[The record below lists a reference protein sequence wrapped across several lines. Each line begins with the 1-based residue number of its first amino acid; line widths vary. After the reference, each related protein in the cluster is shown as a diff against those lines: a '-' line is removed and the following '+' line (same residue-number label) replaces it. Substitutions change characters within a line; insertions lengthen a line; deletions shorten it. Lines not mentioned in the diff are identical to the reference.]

1 MVIHRTIVGHVYR
14 SRTSP
19 LSPSYSRVSVTVTKS
34 ECRHKSDKAVDSVS
48 LHTDSM
54 WAPNGYA
61 SGVHCFPR
69 TGPLEFRW
77 NWNRLQYGR
86 DPRRIGYF
94 GPLFQ

>member
-1 MVIHRTIVGHVYR
+1 MGHVYR

-61 SGVHCFPR
+61 SGVHCF
-69 TGPLEFRW
+69 EFISPPDFAQ
-77 NWNRLQYGR
+77 NNEDYPYG
-86 DPRRIGYF
+86 
-94 GPLFQ
+94 